1 MGKIFSFRLELLDN
15 ARICKDLK
23 ISRTYLFCGKVV
35 GEKEEISDVL
45 EALKQ
50 LEENK
55 EKLIMSFGAKKIE
68 ELEEI
73 PDFRLFRS
81 GLISSHRDFDIF
93 YQRLKAGEKSAIVS
107 GLNPSGRLHLGHLGV
122 FDTII
127 FFQQRYNVTVYVPL
141 SDDESY
147 VANKIENQEIG
158 LKNSLELV
166 KECLA
171 LGLDPK
177 KTKFIIDQ
185 IYTNIYNFAIKLSK
199 FINITTLRAVYNY
212 TDSDNIGLTFYP
224 AVQSAHILFPQLFN
238 IKNVLVP
245 IGLDED
251 THIRVCRDVA
261 ERCGYEKPAVLHS
274 SFLPGVDGKKMSKS
288 KGNAIFLYED
298 EESIKKKVFQAFS
311 GGRPTVEEHR
321 RLGGNPEIDVACIY
335 LKKLFYEK
343 EKSDKLYE
351 DYRAGK
357 LLSGDV
363 KKLLLDEILKRVRK
377 FKENYNKITSK
388 EMTTSILTNETTDL
402 QAILD
407 KTGVMDIKL

>member
-1 MGKIFSFRLELLDN
+1 MLEGKNERNDI
-15 ARICKDLK
+15 
-23 ISRTYLFCGKVV
+23 
-35 GEKEEISDVL
+35 L

-50 LEENK
+50 LEQNK
-55 EKLIMSFGAKKIE
+55 EKLIDSFGAKRIE
-68 ELEEI
+68 ELPET

-81 GLISSHRDFDIF
+81 GLISSHRDFDSF
-93 YQRLKAGEKSAIVS
+93 YQRLKVGEKSAIVS
-107 GLNPSGRLHLGHLGV
+107 GLNPSGRLHLGHIGV
-122 FDTII
+122 FDTIL
-127 FFQQRYNVTVYVPL
+127 FFQNKYNVVVYIPL

-147 VANKIENQEIG
+147 VANKIESQEIG

-166 KECLA
+166 RECLA

-199 FINITTLRAVYNY
+199 FINLTTLRAVYNY

-238 IKNVLVP
+238 IRNVLVP

-251 THIRVCRDVA
+251 THIRICRDIA
-261 ERCGYEKPAVLHS
+261 ERNGYEKPAVLHS

-298 EESIKKKVFQAFS
+298 EESIRKKVLQAFS
-311 GGRPTVEEHR
+311 GGRQTLEEHR
-321 RLGGNPEIDVACIY
+321 RLGGIPEIDVACIY
-335 LKKLFYEK
+335 LKKLFYNK
-343 EKSDKLYE
+343 EEGDKLYE
-351 DYRAGK
+351 DYRAGR
-357 LLSGDV
+357 LSSGDV
-363 KKLLLDEILKRVRK
+363 KKLLLDEILARIRR

-388 EMTTSILTNETTDL
+388 EMASSILTNENIDI

-407 KTGVMDIKL
+407 KTGVMNIEL

>member
-1 MGKIFSFRLELLDN
+1 MRK
-15 ARICKDLK
+15 
-23 ISRTYLFCGKVV
+23 
-35 GEKEEISDVL
+35 EKETNDIV

-50 LEENK
+50 LEQPK
-55 EKLIMSFGAKKIE
+55 QKLIDLFGAKKIE
-68 ELEEI
+68 ELPEI

-81 GLISSHRDFDIF
+81 GLISSHRDFDSF
-93 YQRLKAGEKSAIVS
+93 YQRLTVGEKSAIVS
-107 GLNPSGRLHLGHLGV
+107 GLNPSGRLHLGHIGV
-122 FDTII
+122 FDTIL
-127 FFQQRYNVTVYVPL
+127 FFQYKYNVTVYIPL

-147 VANKIENQEIG
+147 VANKIESQEIG

-166 KECLA
+166 RECLA

-199 FINITTLRAVYNY
+199 FINITTIRAVYDY

-238 IKNVLVP
+238 IRNILVP

-251 THIRVCRDVA
+251 THIRVCRDIA
-261 ERCGYEKPAVLHS
+261 KRAGYEKPAVLHF
-274 SFLPGVDGKKMSKS
+274 SFLPGVDGRKMSKS
-288 KGNAIFLYED
+288 RGNAIFLYENEKD
-298 EESIKKKVFQAFS
+298 IRKKVLQAFS
-311 GGRPTVEEHR
+311 GGRSTVEEHR

-335 LKKLFYEK
+335 LKNLFYDK
-343 EKSDKLYE
+343 EEGNKLYE

-357 LLSGDV
+357 LLSGEV
-363 KKLLLDEILKRVRK
+363 KELFLNEILARVRK

-388 EMTTSILTNETTDL
+388 EMATSILTNENIDIY
-402 QAILD
+402 AILD
-407 KTGVMDIKL
+407 KTGVMSSEL